1 MENLKVKGEVFI
13 NGKSI
18 GSNAVTYLA
27 SRLIISMLATG
38 TPIKVSH
45 VFLVKSNAA
54 NDPYGTAISATEHNS
69 DLFDA
74 CDLSNVIPIGSDASV
89 SGDASSGVSVSFN
102 ASLSSAIPVTNT
114 YNYMF
119 LVANGDS
126 KTVLG
131 ANDKYKLRGYEKV
144 VSAIPLIN
152 VEQIKSITWK
162 LTLKAS

>member
-45 VFLVKSNAA
+45 VFLVKADAA
-54 NDPYGTAISATEHNS
+54 NDPYNTAISATEHNS
-69 DLFDA
+69 ELFEA
-74 CDLSNVIPIGSDASV
+74 CDLENVIAVGSDASV
-89 SGDASSGVSVSFN
+89 SGDSASGVSVSFN
-102 ASLSSAIPVTNT
+102 STLSTAISVTNT
-114 YNYMF
+114 YTYMF

-126 KTVLG
+126 KTVLTSG
-131 ANDKYKLRGYEKV
+131 NKYKLRGYEKV

-152 VEQIKSITWK
+152 VDKIKSITWK